1 MKETGVVYL
10 VDDEPGMLRALTRL
24 LAADGFT
31 VKCYRSARDFL
42 ADDLKGSRACLVL
55 DVAMPELDGMTLQQR
70 LTTQG
75 STLPVIFLTG
85 HGDIAMSVRA
95 IKLGAVDFLTKPVK
109 AVELLAAVRAALKI
123 AGEQV
128 AGRQATLELRERL
141 ASLTPREH
149 EVMTH
154 VIAGGLNKQ
163 IAAALG
169 IREQTVKIH
178 RMRVMEKLGLHSV
191 VELVHAAERLGV
203 KPPDHRTKV
212 E

>member
-1 MKETGVVYL
+1 MKESGMVYL

-24 LAADGFT
+24 LAAEGFT
-31 VKCYRSARDFL
+31 VKSYRSARDFL
-42 ADDLKGSRACLVL
+42 ADDQKDSLACLVL
-55 DVAMPELDGMTLQQR
+55 DVAMPDLDGMTLQQR

-75 STLPVIFLTG
+75 CTLPVIFLTG

-128 AGRQATLELRERL
+128 AGRKASLELRERL
-141 ASLTPREH
+141 ACLTPREH

-203 KPPDHRTKV
+203 KPPPHRTKV